1 MNEKM
6 KTKKTS
12 TISVDKIKDAA
23 LHLFAIKGYS
33 YTSLEEIAN
42 EAGFTKGAVYY
53 HFKSKKRLILEILND
68 IKYRSIDLTTEK
80 ISFEKEKTKDLLVHF
95 FKSQAD
101 WAAKHPDDVGVL
113 IMMSVSF
120 TNRDSDIYQK
130 IEEFYTKLT
139 QVLTDI
145 MSLGVRKGEISKDI
159 NINDAVTYM
168 IAAHDGNQLH
178 WYRSGRDPE
187 VGRNLVKSVVDI
199 LIHPI
204 IFD

>member
-1 MNEKM
+1 M
-6 KTKKTS
+6 
-12 TISVDKIKDAA
+12 
-23 LHLFAIKGYS
+23 
-33 YTSLEEIAN
+33 
-42 EAGFTKGAVYY
+42 
-53 HFKSKKRLILEILND
+53 
-68 IKYRSIDLTTEK
+68 
-80 ISFEKEKTKDLLVHF
+80 HF